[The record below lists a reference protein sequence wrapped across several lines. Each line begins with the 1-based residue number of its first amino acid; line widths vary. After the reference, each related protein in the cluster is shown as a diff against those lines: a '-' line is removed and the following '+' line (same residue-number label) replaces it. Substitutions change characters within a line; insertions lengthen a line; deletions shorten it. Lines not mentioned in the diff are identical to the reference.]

1 LSPNVFRID
10 FLENGSES
18 REIEIV
24 MERVLE
30 EEEAFPSTRHTD
42 EHVWNIAT
50 SKRFMSCHIA

>member
-1 LSPNVFRID
+1 
-10 FLENGSES
+10 LENGSES